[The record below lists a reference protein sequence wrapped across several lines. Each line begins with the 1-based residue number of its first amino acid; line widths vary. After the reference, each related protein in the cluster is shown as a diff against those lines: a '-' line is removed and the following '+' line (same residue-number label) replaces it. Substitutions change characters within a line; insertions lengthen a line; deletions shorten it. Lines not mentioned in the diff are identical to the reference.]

1 MINSV
6 YSVKFNTNY
15 KPVFKGQENP
25 VKHFENAKTENKENK
40 DSFQS
45 KLKNIT
51 PSQKTFAML
60 GVGIALITAGLLI
73 KRTPRKND
81 VITPKLKELLDK
93 PKEFNENY
101 ICKLIE
107 EMKKSDNLKTG
118 DAIYCIPKQMLSDVT
133 GQKIENINKIW
144 EELKLSENAF
154 VVAPAH
160 NVNGVLQMGNS
171 SSIRFVDPE
180 TNTILAFVDKIKN
193 GNMVPFLVL

>member
-6 YSVKFNTNY
+6 SSVKFNTNY
-15 KPVFKGQENP
+15 KPVFKGQENS

-133 GQKIENINKIW
+133 GQKIENINK
-144 EELKLSENAF
+144 KLS
-154 VVAPAH
+154 
-160 NVNGVLQMGNS
+160 GYYKGL
-171 SSIRFVDPE
+171 
-180 TNTILAFVDKIKN
+180 
-193 GNMVPFLVL
+193 